1 MNTKLVALT
10 ALGAVGISIAVAH
23 IDDPKEQDRIP
34 RFEGPAY
41 RSSAPAS
48 QRSAANIGVFDS
60 LNIELL
66 SWLPLS
72 EFGSPST
79 GSDCWGYVAPQTNRE
94 YAIMTH
100 SDGTAFIEVTDPG
113 NAQIV
118 ANISGPN
125 SLWRDVKVYNNYA
138 YSVSEGGS
146 GIQIFQLANIDFGS
160 VSLVGTVDDVGTS
173 ATHNIAIDEE
183 SGFLYRTGGG
193 DNGLRIYS
201 LANPSSPTYVGS
213 WPDRYVHD
221 AQIVTYTDGPYA
233 GRQIAFCCGGF
244 NGGFGETGLCI
255 LDVTNKSNIE
265 QLACLQYNNPSYSH
279 QGWLSEDRQ
288 YFYLNDELDE
298 QDFGTPTTTR
308 IIDVSNLNNPVQVG
322 TFSNGEASIDHNLY
336 TLGNLILEANY
347 RSGLRVFDASN
358 PLEPTEVAFFD
369 TYPADNLA
377 QFNGIWSVYPYLP
390 SGVIIGS
397 DLERGLFVWKID
409 YTQFTMS
416 LDSSIPELL
425 DPAGGNEVLV
435 DISTEADLDESS
447 LQLIY
452 QTQSTSGSTDLEL
465 LSGTTYRATFP
476 SLPCGEAA
484 SWYITASLTTG
495 QTRTIPGGAPSSTY
509 DTLIADGISIT
520 FNDDAESDPG
530 WNVTGSATDGQW
542 NRGVP
547 VDCARCDPPADAD
560 NSGQSWLTD
569 NSSADGC
576 NSDVDG
582 GQAILTSPQLDASN
596 PNAIIEY
603 SRWYSNGSGCTTA
616 PQDDGFLIEVSDD
629 NGSSWTTLES
639 LGSLSG
645 GWVDASFLISDIT
658 GISNTEQFRIRFIA
672 SDTGDGSVV
681 EAGVDSIRIS
691 AIDCDKVPACPG
703 DINGDTL
710 VNVTDLLQVIA
721 RWAQADPDTDID
733 GSGLVDVADLLIV
746 IASWGPCNP

>member
-1 MNTKLVALT
+1 VNTKLVAMA
-10 ALGAVGISIAVAH
+10 ALGAVGISFAFAH
-23 IDDPKEQDRIP
+23 LDDPKEQDRIP

-41 RSSAPAS
+41 RPTAPAS

-60 LNIELL
+60 ENIELL
-66 SWLPLS
+66 SWLPLN
-72 EFGSPST
+72 EFGSPTT
-79 GSDCWGYVAPQTNRE
+79 GSDCWGYVAPQSNRE

-100 SDGTAFIEVTDPG
+100 SDGTAFIEVTNPG
-113 NAQIV
+113 NPQIV
-118 ANISGPN
+118 ANIAGPN
-125 SLWRDVKVYNNYA
+125 SLWRDVKVYGNHA

-146 GIQIFQLANIDFGS
+146 GIQIFQLANIDFGN
-160 VSLVGTVDDVGTS
+160 VSLVGTIDDFGTS
-173 ATHNIAIDEE
+173 ATHNVAIDEE
-183 SGFLYRTGGG
+183 SGFLYRIGGG

-213 WPDRYVHD
+213 WTDRYVHD
-221 AQIVTYTDGPYA
+221 AQIVTYTEGPYA

-244 NGGFGETGLCI
+244 NGGFSETGLCI
-255 LDVTNKSNIE
+255 LDVTNKSNIQ

-279 QGWLSEDRQ
+279 QGWLTEDRQ

-308 IIDVSNLNNPVQVG
+308 IIDVSDLDNPVQVG
-322 TFSNGEASIDHNLY
+322 TFSNGESSIDHNLY

-358 PLEPTEVAFFD
+358 PLEPTEIAFFD

-397 DLERGLFVWKID
+397 DLERGLFVWRID

-435 DISTEADLDESS
+435 DISTEAELDDST

-452 QTQSTSGSTDLEL
+452 ETQSASGAIDLEL

-476 SLPCGEAA
+476 ALPCGESAA
-484 SWYITASLTTG
+484 WYITASLTTG

-509 DTLIADGISIT
+509 DTLIANGTSVT

-530 WNVTGSATDGQW
+530 WNITGSATDGQW

-547 VDCARCDPPADAD
+547 VDCGRCDPPSDAD

-582 GQAILTSPQLDASN
+582 GQTILTSPQLDASN
-596 PNAIIEY
+596 ATAIIEY

-639 LGSLSG
+639 LGALSG
-645 GWVDASFLISDIT
+645 GWVDASFLVSDIA
-658 GISNTEQFRIRFIA
+658 GISNTDQFRIRFIA
-672 SDTGDGSVV
+672 TDTGDGSVV
-681 EAGVDSIRIS
+681 EAGVDGIKIS
-691 AIDCDKVPACPG
+691 SIDCDKIPTCPG
-703 DINGDTL
+703 DINGDSF

-721 RWAQADPDTDID
+721 RWSQADPDTDID
-733 GSGLVDVADLLIV
+733 GSGIVDVADLLIV
-746 IASWGPCNP
+746 IASWGPCDP